1 MNGDTAP
8 EAVDPFSFV
17 GVPEAHGA
25 PPQPRDSTD
34 DPVRRRLAAALGDFA
49 GFKLPSGSEGA
60 LDDALRRCAAG
71 RFGSDLD
78 AYVRV
83 VCEERDPSELA
94 RLFDAVS
101 VGQTA
106 FFRSGSTITD
116 LVRHV
121 AVVAAAHPGPIRI
134 WSAGCAS
141 GEEVW
146 SAAAVA
152 VAALGPDA
160 DRLEVV
166 GSDLSHPAL
175 ELASRAA
182 YPDVPLTAIP
192 VCLRPLF
199 ESTEEGLV
207 PSRKLRSVV
216 RFERHNLVDGSELPV
231 ETPIDAILFRNVGIY
246 FDNAVVASLVR
257 RFHDALRPGGHLLL
271 GRAES
276 LWGVDHPF
284 EVVEIGSTFAY
295 RRQDKQG
302 PPQTPAPVETTQ
314 GPEGGPP
321 PGSAGRHPVG
331 AGPCDDFAPFEGA
344 RQATAAEAIAALL
357 GRIVSGR
364 LEEAAAEASTLI
376 RDHPLMPEAH
386 YLLATVQDRCG
397 DEQGAFESY
406 RRSVYLDPGFALGH
420 LGTASL
426 LERRSETKRSAAAYA
441 AAASHLLDD
450 VQRYAP
456 FLESMECTAL
466 HDMCVD
472 KAMELRGAAGR

>member
-8 EAVDPFSFV
+8 EAGDPFSFV
-17 GVPEAHGA
+17 GVPEAPGA
-25 PPQPRDSTD
+25 EPRSRDSTD

-49 GFKLPSGSEGA
+49 GFRLPSGSEGA

-78 AYVRV
+78 AYLRV

-94 RLFDAVS
+94 LLFDAVS

-146 SAAAVA
+146 SVAAVA

-192 VCLRPLF
+192 VGLRPLF

-207 PSRKLRSVV
+207 PVRKLRSVV

-231 ETPIDAILFRNVGIY
+231 EAPIDAILFRNVGIY

-257 RFHDALRPGGHLLL
+257 RFHEALRPGGYLLL

-284 EVVEIGSTFAY
+284 EVVEVGSTFAY
-295 RRQDKQG
+295 RRQDTEFV
-302 PPQTPAPVETTQ
+302 PRAPVEATT
-314 GPEGGPP
+314 GPEGGPSP
-321 PGSAGRHPVG
+321 SVADRHRLG
-331 AGPCDDFAPFEGA
+331 TAPCDELAHIEGV
-344 RQATAAEAIAALL
+344 RRENAAEAIAALL

-364 LEEAAAEASTLI
+364 LEEAAAEAATLV

-426 LERRSETKRSAAAYA
+426 LERRSETRRSAAAYA

-450 VQRYAP
+450 VQRYDP

-472 KAMELRGAAGR
+472 KAMELRAAGDR